1 MSSASRVYSIEPL
14 RNEDLVAA
22 AQCIAIDAD
31 AFPYASASFALH
43 STSAFVWIAREPGNP
58 QVVGFVATRARLR
71 IVHLDG
77 LAVDS
82 TRRRRG
88 IGRALLEEL
97 VEDSRAR
104 GMRAIAL
111 HVSVANRAAI
121 ALYADE
127 GFVVEGRR
135 PGFYP
140 ATAFDTESDA
150 YAMVLHL

>member
-1 MSSASRVYSIEPL
+1 MSSTFRVCSVDSL
-14 RNEDLVAA
+14 RSDDLVAA

-31 AFPYASASFALH
+31 AFPYASAPFALR
-43 STSAFVWIAREPGNP
+43 SPSACVWVAREPSHP
-58 QVVGFVATRARLR
+58 RVVGFVATRVRLG
-71 IVHLDG
+71 IVHVDG

-82 TRRRRG
+82 TRRRLG
-88 IGRALLEEL
+88 IGRALLTEL

-111 HVSVANRAAI
+111 HVSVTNRAAI
-121 ALYADE
+121 ALYAAE

-140 ATAFDTESDA
+140 VTAFDGETDA
-150 YAMVLHL
+150 YVMVLHL